1 MKRLIYIVDKSE
13 LSDKPAELLVGT
25 LITKDGIV
33 IPNKIDDSF
42 FSSSKGKSKDNKSSE
57 EKERERQIYLN
68 AGMSLA
74 SLLFPLPTAIARTV
88 APAIYSLY
96 QRLMSNDESVTKE
109 ELMGSAELFD
119 LQLKKISLGVS
130 EAKAKGYLF
139 QPGHPQINRAY
150 ILHPLSDFD
159 ENKKNIYIPSD
170 SLDDT
175 LLQERESEMI
185 KLFVTLG
192 ATTIRF
198 EKEDSGDAKKVVKG
212 GVQLGSPEGSADIGI
227 SISSTSDNT
236 NSDRRTIRLSGKD
249 WSRDSRIDKSSFS
262 WLPFEPSWEA
272 IVFAR
277 EHGGCTSANLELK
290 KKTSFS
296 SSSEGKFDI
305 GLGVI
310 KANIGMSTSE
320 NEEENITYNVYVE
333 FSNPS

>member
-1 MKRLIYIVDKSE
+1 MKRLIYIVDRSE
-13 LSDKPAELLVGT
+13 LSNKPAELLVGT
-25 LITKDGIV
+25 LITKDGTV
-33 IPNKIDDSF
+33 IPNKIDDGF
-42 FSSSKGKSKDNKSSE
+42 FSSSKGKSKDNKSNE
-57 EKERERQIYLN
+57 EKERLIYWN

-119 LQLKKISLGVS
+119 SQLQKISLGVS
-130 EAKAKGYLF
+130 EAKEEGYIF

-198 EKEDSGDAKKVVKG
+198 EKEGSGDAKKVVKG
-212 GVQLGSPEGSADIGI
+212 GAQIGLPEGSADIGI
-227 SISSTSDNT
+227 SIASTSDNL
-236 NSDRRTIRLSGKD
+236 NADKRTIKLSGKD
-249 WSRDSRIDKSSFS
+249 WCRDSRIDKSIFS

-277 EHGGCTSANLELK
+277 EHGGCTSANLEL
-290 KKTSFS
+290 
-296 SSSEGKFDI
+296 
-305 GLGVI
+305 
-310 KANIGMSTSE
+310 
-320 NEEENITYNVYVE
+320 
-333 FSNPS
+333 